1 MKDLDE
7 NRLYVEKCFLRLL
20 VQNDR
25 KQISNATGIRRES
38 SFILNTNRSRQ
49 TKWFGKW
56 EIEKFIPVDFF
67 PLAMNRTDPF
77 LTDLFEIITFG
88 DGTPLERKTAKSF
101 IAKYKT
107 LSFDDKNKVYVDNRT
122 YFIMQPI
129 SLMKQVHTKHNNL
142 YLAIK

>member
-25 KQISNATGIRRES
+25 KQISNATGTRRES
-38 SFILNTNRSRQ
+38 SLILNTNRSRQ
-49 TKWFGKW
+49 TKWFGKG

-67 PLAMNRTDPF
+67 PLAMNRTDQF

-101 IAKYKT
+101 IAEYKT
-107 LSFDDKNKVYVDNRT
+107 LSFDDKNKVCVDNRT

>member
-1 MKDLDE
+1 
-7 NRLYVEKCFLRLL
+7 
-20 VQNDR
+20 
-25 KQISNATGIRRES
+25 
-38 SFILNTNRSRQ
+38 
-49 TKWFGKW
+49 
-56 EIEKFIPVDFF
+56 
-67 PLAMNRTDPF
+67 MNRTDPF

-88 DGTPLERKTAKSF
+88 DGTPLERKTSKSF